1 MNKILEKLVK
11 DFENEYLP
19 TGKKVGEFFYV
30 TVEAEYFFGKIRS
43 AAEELIKSERNR
55 FRKIVEEEK
64 IGCDNHAQMP
74 PCMNP
79 VHAFNH
85 ALSAVL
91 KEIEE

>member
-1 MNKILEKLVK
+1 MKKKILEKLVK

-30 TVEAEYFFGKIRS
+30 TVEAEYFFGKLRS

-55 FRKIVEEEK
+55 FRKIVEK
-64 IGCDNHAQMP
+64 IKEDYKYSTEPDQ
-74 PCMNP
+74 
-79 VHAFNH
+79 